1 MGERS
6 GPSRRSMM
14 AEVPPAATAT
24 ARTTPRSWAAPALA
38 SPSASRFISVRVLD
52 CTGAR
57 ARHARLPTRLTRAG
71 QRLEVETI
79 GMGSC
84 AFSSGFEPAKACEV
98 TARLAVRPCRPG
110 KGPAVTHQGS
120 LTVPLEPAVANRR
133 RCRATCWPVLQSPLL
148 SRHAEETRRTPPAV
162 SAQAKRRWALRYAL
176 AHARS
181 PTETREQRPL

>member
-1 MGERS
+1 
-6 GPSRRSMM
+6 
-14 AEVPPAATAT
+14 VPPAATAT
-24 ARTTPRSWAAPALA
+24 ARTTPRSWAAPASA

-52 CTGAR
+52 FTGAR

-84 AFSSGFEPAKACEV
+84 AFSGGFEPAKACEV

-120 LTVPLEPAVANRR
+120 LTVPVEPAVANRR